1 MRSYTCANRMRSEG
15 GRMLRYLMLPALTV
29 TMVLAG
35 SHSTYAYTAVKG
47 TVTCSSGKVRKDAS
61 TNSSF
66 AFGVRKDET
75 VTVIDEK
82 KGADG
87 KLWYQIRIG
96 ESTGYIR
103 SDLISKSKEKV
114 AVNNT
119 DSKKDTAAA
128 TTAQKGDASAGGAG
142 GAGVSGTVIVDVA
155 IMRKSPST
163 ASDLQMCLKQDT
175 DVSLLSMSTGD
186 DGKVWYSV
194 SYSRDGIVHK
204 GYIRS
209 DLIKAKGTVTA
220 ETGSKQQTNTAA
232 ASAAPAASAAGNTST
247 GVQVGVVKGTGVNV
261 REKAVDGNV
270 VGRVSTGRS
279 VTVTEQMAG
288 SDGNVWYKISFISDM
303 TPQTG
308 YIRSDFVEGVTQ
320 NVTAQATETGN
331 SVSVSGNS
339 AGEQDKKEDG
349 DTDSGKDEEKD
360 KKEEIQSEPTEVNK
374 NGAVNGINVNVRK
387 TPGTGQIITWLSTG
401 STVHVLNER
410 QTEDGTWWYEISYKV
425 GGSETKGFMI
435 ADYVKLEKNDVTD
448 YTDAMTAMVK
458 GYGVRI
464 RESAVNGTVVEQLN
478 SGHRLNILGE
488 VTGSDGAKWYY
499 VSFTVKGYDRKG
511 YVNADF
517 VNVIATVQ
525 NTKPTSDTDFENAIS
540 KLPESYKANL
550 RALHE
555 KHPYWQFETVET
567 GLEWMEALVAE
578 CSVGKNLVAK
588 NSISSWKSTAPQ
600 AYNWNNN
607 SWYGF
612 DGGTWA
618 SASPELIAYY
628 MDPRNFLTESG
639 IYQFERLDCLDYQ
652 NEEGVKN
659 IAAGTFIDS
668 AFMDTDGVQRNYI
681 NAITDAAR
689 EAGISPYHLATR
701 IIQEQGLYGRS
712 QSISGT
718 VPGYEGYFN
727 YFNIGA
733 YAANGRTPIINGL
746 IYAKGYDEGF
756 NRPWNT
762 RYRSILGSAKYLA
775 DRYIGRGQNTLYFEK
790 FNVVNKT
797 NGIYSHQYMSNIQAA
812 SSESARMK
820 KAYTD
825 DNSTL
830 VFRIPYYYNMPDT
843 PCEKPTSESNPN
855 NYLSGLWVDGLTLAP
870 VFSPATDTYYLIV
883 DNSVNMISVGATA
896 VANTSSIGGVGT
908 AELNVGTNTI
918 TVVCKAQNGNTRTY
932 TIYVQRNP

>member
-35 SHSTYAYTAVKG
+35 SHCTYAYTAVKG
-47 TVTCSSGKVRKDAS
+47 TVTCSSGKVRKEAS

-66 AFGVRKDET
+66 AFGVRKDEP
-75 VTVIDEK
+75 VTVVDEK

-87 KLWYQIRIG
+87 KLWYQIKVG
-96 ESTGYIR
+96 DSTGYIR
-103 SDLISKSKEKV
+103 SDLVNKSKEKV
-114 AVNNT
+114 AVSAT
-119 DSKKDTAAA
+119 DNKKDKDAAA
-128 TTAQKGDASAGGAG
+128 NTQKGDASAAGNKGSGA
-142 GAGVSGTVIVDVA
+142 AGTVIVDVA

-163 ASDLQMCLKQDT
+163 TSDLQMCLKQDAEV
-175 DVSLLSMSTGD
+175 DLLSMSTGD

-194 SYSRDGIVHK
+194 SYSRDGIIHK

-220 ETGSKQQTNTAA
+220 EVGSKQQ
-232 ASAAPAASAAGNTST
+232 SEAPAASAQTTTSVANNTST

-270 VGRVSTGRS
+270 IGLVSTGRS

-331 SVSVSGNS
+331 SVSVSENS
-339 AGEQDKKEDG
+339 AKETDKV
-349 DTDSGKDEEKD
+349 EEKD
-360 KKEEIQSEPTEVNK
+360 KKEDIQSEPTEVNK

-387 TPGTGQIITWLSTG
+387 TPGNGQIITWLSTG

-425 GGSETKGFMI
+425 GGSETRGFMI

-511 YVNADF
+511 YVCADF

-525 NTKPTSDTDFENAIS
+525 NTKPTSDKDFEDSIS
-540 KLPESYKANL
+540 RLPESYKANL

-567 GLEWMEALVAE
+567 GLEWMEAVVAE

-600 AYNWNNN
+600 AYNWSNNT
-607 SWYGF
+607 WYGF

-639 IYQFERLDCLDYQ
+639 IYQFEKLDCLEYQ

-659 IAAGTFIDS
+659 IAEGTFIDS
-668 AFMDTDGVQRNYI
+668 AFMDTDGVERNYI

-733 YAANGRTPIINGL
+733 FAANGRTPIINGL
-746 IYAKGYDEGF
+746 IYAKGNDDGF
-756 NRPWNT
+756 CRPWNT

-775 DRYIGRGQNTLYFEK
+775 DRYINRGQNTLYFEK

-855 NYLSGLWVDGLTLAP
+855 NYLSGLWVDGLTIAP
-870 VFSPATDTYYLIV
+870 VFAPSTDTYYLTV
-883 DNSVNMISVGATA
+883 DNSVGMINIGATA
-896 VANTSSIGGVGT
+896 VANTSSIGGLGT
-908 AELNVGTNTI
+908 VELNVGTNTI
-918 TVVCKAQNGNTRTY
+918 TVVCKAQNGNLRTY
-932 TIYVQRNP
+932 TIYVQRNQ